1 MEGNKYIVDRIEEN
15 YVVLENG
22 KDNVFN
28 VKKSDIIGNVKEG
41 DILYI
46 KNNLYFIDEKATKM
60 RKEEIDNLMKGLWE
74 E

>member
-1 MEGNKYIVDRIEEN
+1 MEQDRYIVDRIEEN

-46 KNNLYFIDEKATKM
+46 KNNLYFIDKM

>member
-1 MEGNKYIVDRIEEN
+1 MEQDRYIVDRIEEN
-15 YVVLENG
+15 YVVLENV

-28 VKKSDIIGNVKEG
+28 VKKSDIIGNVKVG

>member
-1 MEGNKYIVDRIEEN
+1 MEENKYIVDRIEEN

-28 VKKSDIIGNVKEG
+28 VKKSDIIGNIKEG
-41 DILYI
+41 DIVYI
-46 KNNLYFIDEKATKM
+46 KDNLYFIDEKSTKV

>member
-28 VKKSDIIGNVKEG
+28 VKKSDIIGNIKEG
-41 DILYI
+41 DIVYI
-46 KNNLYFIDEKATKM
+46 KDNLYFIDEKATKV

>member
-1 MEGNKYIVDRIEEN
+1 MEENKYIVDRIEEN

-28 VKKSDIIGNVKEG
+28 VKKSDIIGNIKEG
-41 DILYI
+41 DIVYI
-46 KNNLYFIDEKATKM
+46 KDNLYFIDERATKV

>member
-1 MEGNKYIVDRIEEN
+1 MEQDRYIVDRIEEN

>member
-1 MEGNKYIVDRIEEN
+1 MEQDRYIVDRIEEN

-28 VKKSDIIGNVKEG
+28 VKKSDIIGNIKEG

-46 KNNLYFIDEKATKM
+46 KDNLYFIDERITEL
-60 RKEEIDNLMKGLWE
+60 RKKEIDNLMKGLWE

>member
-1 MEGNKYIVDRIEEN
+1 MEENKYIVDRIEEN

-28 VKKSDIIGNVKEG
+28 VKKSDIIGNIKEG
-41 DILYI
+41 DIVYI
-46 KNNLYFIDEKATKM
+46 KDNLYFIDEKATKV

>member
-1 MEGNKYIVDRIEEN
+1 MEENKYIVDRIEEN

-28 VKKSDIIGNVKEG
+28 VKKSDIIGNIKEG

-46 KNNLYFIDEKATKM
+46 KDNLYFIDERITEL
-60 RKEEIDNLMKGLWE
+60 RKKEIDNLMKGLWE

>member
-1 MEGNKYIVDRIEEN
+1 MEENKYIVDRIEEN

-28 VKKSDIIGNVKEG
+28 VKKSDIIGNIKEG
-41 DILYI
+41 DIVYI
-46 KNNLYFIDEKATKM
+46 KDNLYFIDERITEL
-60 RKEEIDNLMKGLWE
+60 RKKEIDNLMKGLWE